1 MKTIIGIFG
10 GTGLIGTS
18 IISNKKFEDYF
29 FYIYTRSDS
38 FSIRNE
44 SIHNN
49 FRIIKYNN
57 NVGKT
62 IEDLQDCEVII
73 NLAGASIAGKRW
85 TKNYKK
91 ILYDSRIEITKNII
105 ESIGQKDT
113 KPKTFINISATG
125 IYGFRKDEELNEN
138 AQPGNDFLAKLCI
151 DWENEALKAKVY
163 GIRTVILRTGIV
175 LSKNGGALKK
185 LLIPYRFFIGGY
197 QGNGNQ
203 WMPWIHIEDLISI
216 LKNSIVDENMNA
228 IINCVSPEPITNRE
242 FSKTIGNILR
252 RPSIFHVP
260 DVILKIIMGEFA
272 TSILQGQKVLP
283 KRLLDLNFKFQFANL
298 NDALR
303 NLLLL

>member
-18 IISNKKFEDYF
+18 IISNKDFEDYL

-38 FSIRNE
+38 PSIQNV
-44 SIHNN
+44 SNQSN
-49 FRIIKYNN
+49 FRIIKYNSYN
-57 NVGKT
+57 KY
-62 IEDLQDCEVII
+62 IEDLKDCEIII

-105 ESIGQKDT
+105 ESIGQRDT

-138 AQPGNDFLAKLCI
+138 SQPGNDFLAKLCV
-151 DWENEALKAKVY
+151 DWEKEALKANDK
-163 GIRTVILRTGIV
+163 GIKTVILRTGIV
-175 LSKNGGALKK
+175 LSRNSGALRKF
-185 LLIPYRFFIGGY
+185 LIPYKYFIGGY

-203 WMPWIHIEDLISI
+203 WMPWIHIADLISI
-216 LKNSIVDENMNA
+216 INKSIIDRNLDG
-228 IINCVSPEPITNRE
+228 IINCVSPKPVTNKE
-242 FSKTIGNILR
+242 FSKTIGKIMR
-252 RPSIFHVP
+252 RPSIFPVP
-260 DVILKIIMGEFA
+260 GLILRILLGEFA
-272 TSILQGQKVLP
+272 TSILNGQKVLP
-283 KRLLDLNFKFQFANL
+283 QRLLDLNFKFQFAHL

-303 NLLLL
+303 NLILI